1 MVRTLQVIRCKYV
14 RLPDKQAELCLELP
28 YYMSSSRRIKTI
40 MFIDYLFVSLFGS
53 CQLFLWIIEGEA
65 LRGKQFKYL
74 RKGTHC
80 FLNKNLNCQLAGFT
94 IWSKAPVEQL
104 ERRPTRFH
112 GSMGFTISPNHPAR
126 SILIQLVWS
135 KHGYLIWF
143 ILFFYTFVLN
153 MFWGKHLK
161 NRSYKQVGKSRCAT
175 WSSHNQINLAP
186 GIAKRPRWTS
196 WLGRNTWQWKR
207 SWSIRMCAVMKFWSW
222 FLNMGGMAP
231 WWNIIV
237 IHFLVFPL

>member
-1 MVRTLQVIRCKYV
+1 MEFGILPWWGSSHDGPYVASDSLQVCPPSGQTSWVVSWTTILHV
-14 RLPDKQAELCLELP
+14 L
-28 YYMSSSRRIKTI
+28 IKTI

-143 ILFFYTFVLN
+143 ILFVYTFVLN

-161 NRSYKQVGKSRCAT
+161 NRSYKQVGIKVDAR
-175 WSSHNQINLAP
+175 HGHP
-186 GIAKRPRWTS
+186 
-196 WLGRNTWQWKR
+196 
-207 SWSIRMCAVMKFWSW
+207 
-222 FLNMGGMAP
+222 
-231 WWNIIV
+231 IIK
-237 IHFLVFPL
+237 